1 MDIKQEV
8 ARQIEI
14 IKRGTVAI
22 YSESE
27 LAQRIEKSLAAN
39 KPLIVKLG
47 VDPTAPDIHL
57 GHTVTLRKLRQFQDL
72 GHQAVLIIGDF
83 TTLIGDPSGRDKTR
97 PQLATDE
104 IERNA
109 KTYFE
114 QVGKALNLK
123 TLKIVRNSD
132 WLGKL
137 TFLDIIKLAAQ
148 ITVARSIER
157 DDFAQRLANKTP
169 IGLHELLYPLMQG
182 YDSVAIKADI
192 ELGGND
198 QTFNLLV
205 GRDLQKSAGQLQQI
219 AVTMPMLVGL
229 DGTDKMSK
237 SLGNYVGVTD
247 KPDEMFGK
255 VMSIPDKLMKD
266 YFILLTE
273 VPSGEID
280 KLCSDKTHPRDAKV
294 RLAKEIVT
302 IYHNAAD
309 ADAAAKRFESVFS
322 RKEVPDEIQEVAVP
336 ASPPDQAV
344 RASVYLPKLL
354 VTIGAVKSTSDARRI
369 IEQGGVTLD
378 SNKVTDAN
386 SETAVKSGQ
395 ILKVGKKNKFYRLR
409 IE

>member
-1 MDIKQEV
+1 MNIKQEV
-8 ARQIEI
+8 IRQIEI

-22 YSESE
+22 YSEAE
-27 LAQRIEKSLAAN
+27 LAQRIEKSLSAK

-72 GHQAVLIIGDF
+72 GHQTVLIIGDF

-97 PQLATDE
+97 PQLASDE

-109 KTYFE
+109 KTYFD
-114 QVGKALNLK
+114 QVGKVLNLK

-148 ITVARSIER
+148 VTVARSIER

-205 GRDLQKSAGQLQQI
+205 GRDLQKSASQQQQI

-273 VPSGEID
+273 VSAGEID

-302 IYHNAAD
+302 FYHSAAD

-322 RKEVPDEIQEVAVP
+322 KKEVPDEVQEVTI
-336 ASPPDQAV
+336 PDDQVTAKG
-344 RASVYLPKLL
+344 VYLPKLL
-354 VTIGAVKSTSDARRI
+354 VTIGAVKSNNDARRL

-378 SNKVTDAN
+378 NQKIAQTNNEVPIKN
-386 SETAVKSGQ
+386 GQ
-395 ILKVGKKNKFYRLR
+395 ILKVGKKNRFYRLMM
-409 IE
+409 E

>member
-1 MDIKQEV
+1 MKDV
-8 ARQIEI
+8 AQQLEI

-27 LAQRIEKSLAAN
+27 LKERLTKS
-39 KPLIVKLG
+39 KPLVVKLG

-97 PQLATDE
+97 PQLATED

-109 KTYFE
+109 KTYFDH
-114 QVGKALNLK
+114 VGKVLNLN
-123 TLKIVRNSD
+123 TLKIVRNST
-132 WLGKL
+132 WLSKL

-148 ITVARSIER
+148 VTVARSIER

-182 YDSVAIKADI
+182 YDSVAINADV

-205 GRDLQKSAGQLQQI
+205 GRDLQKSAGQPQQI
-219 AVTMPMLVGL
+219 AVTLPMLVGL

-237 SLGNYVGVTD
+237 SLGNYIGVTD
-247 KPDEMFGK
+247 APDDMFGK

-266 YFILLTE
+266 WFILLTE
-273 VPSGEID
+273 VPAVEVET
-280 KLCSDKTHPRDAKV
+280 LCSGKTHPRDAKV

-302 IYHNAAD
+302 FYHTAAD
-309 ADAAAKRFESVFS
+309 AESAAQRFDAVFS
-322 RKEVPDEIQEVAVP
+322 RKEIPDDIKEVPVP
-336 ASPPDQAV
+336 EPKIWP
-344 RASVYLPKLL
+344 PKLIVL
-354 VTIGAVKSTSDARRI
+354 CGAAKSNNEAKRL
-369 IEQGGVTLD
+369 IEQGGVTIDGVKLTDPD
-378 SNKVTDAN
+378 SHI
-386 SETAVKSGQ
+386 EVKDGQ
-395 ILKVGKKNKFYRLR
+395 VLKVGKKNRFYRLR
-409 IE
+409 VNYNHK